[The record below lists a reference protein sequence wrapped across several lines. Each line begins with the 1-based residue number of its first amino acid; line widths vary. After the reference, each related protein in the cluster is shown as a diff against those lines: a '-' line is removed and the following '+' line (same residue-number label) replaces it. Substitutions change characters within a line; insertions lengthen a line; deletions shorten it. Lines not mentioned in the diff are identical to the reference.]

1 MKAIIFDLD
10 DTLYNEKDFVYGGF
24 KEVALYLGNK
34 YKINSYK
41 IYNHMIEILRSEG
54 RGKIFNRICDEFHFN
69 EDILKLVETYRNAK
83 PYLRLYEDAESF
95 LKNNVKKYKLGL
107 ITDGLYY
114 VQWNKIKLLNIS
126 QYFDE
131 IIVTDDHGKDFW
143 KPSKGPYI
151 RMSKILNIPFHE
163 MVYIG
168 DNPNKDFYAAKKLG
182 MLTIRI
188 IREEGDHMKVFLEE
202 EYEADFKIKSLDE
215 VEKILQNA

>member
-10 DTLYNEKDFVYGGF
+10 DTLYNEKDFVYGSF
-24 KEVALYLGNK
+24 KEVALYLENK
-34 YKINSYK
+34 YKINYEK
-41 IYNHMIEILRSEG
+41 IYNRMLDILKTQG
-54 RGKIFNRICDEFHFN
+54 RGKIFNRICNEYHFC
-69 EDILKLVETYRNAK
+69 EDIPKLVEVYRRAK
-83 PYLRLYEDAESF
+83 PNLKLYNDAKRF
-95 LKNNVKKYKLGL
+95 LTQNIGKYKLGL

-114 VQWNKIKLLNIS
+114 VQWNKIKLLNIQ

-143 KPSKGPYI
+143 KPSKEPYI
-151 RMSKILNIPFHE
+151 KMSRDLNIPFHE

-168 DNPNKDFYAAKKLG
+168 DNPNKDFYAAKRLG

-202 EYEADFKIKSLDE
+202 EYEADYRIESLNE
-215 VEKILQNA
+215 VEKILL

>member
-24 KEVALYLGNK
+24 KEVALYLENK
-34 YKINSYK
+34 YKINNDK

-54 RGKIFNRICDEFHFN
+54 RGNIFNRICDEFHFN
-69 EDILKLVETYRNAK
+69 EDILKLVEIYRNAK
-83 PYLRLYEDAESF
+83 PNLRLYEDAESF
-95 LKNNVKKYKLGL
+95 LKHNARKYKLGL

-114 VQWNKIKLLNIS
+114 VQWNKIDLLNI
-126 QYFDE
+126 QKYFDE

-151 RMSKILNIPFHE
+151 RMSQVLNIPFDK

>member
-10 DTLYNEKDFVYGGF
+10 DTLYNEKDFVYGSF

-34 YKINSYK
+34 YKIDNEK
-41 IYNHMIEILRSEG
+41 IYNRMLDILKTEG
-54 RGKIFNRICDEFHFN
+54 RGKIFNRICDEYEFD
-69 EDILKLVETYRNAK
+69 EDIPKLVEVYRRSNPNLK
-83 PYLRLYEDAESF
+83 LYEDAESF
-95 LKNNVKKYKLGL
+95 LKQNMGKYKFGL

-114 VQWNKIKLLNIS
+114 VQWNKIKLLNIQ

-143 KPSKGPYI
+143 KPSKGPYMK
-151 RMSKILNIPFHE
+151 MSQILNIPFPE

-168 DNPNKDFYAAKKLG
+168 DNPNKDFYAAKQLG

-188 IREEGDHMKVFLEE
+188 IREEGDHMRVFLDE
-202 EYEADFKIKSLDE
+202 EYEADYRVESLNE
-215 VEKILQNA
+215 VEKILL